1 MSHSSAGS
9 SRCDTNPGRSASSS
23 RRADTPAAPLGP
35 AASTTLRAAAG
46 RSASCSGC
54 SRPLASTPTTASVL
68 GSLSMRPSKMLAAFP
83 ASGASPGIV
92 TMASLASSTARRR
105 PATRAAAGP
114 PPPGSSEVKTTGR
127 VTSRGAPTTM
137 TVVTWS
143 GSEASTWSSS
153 GSPSNRSA
161 SLSGRKRRDAPPAR
175 TTAVTRRNKGW
186 LLVRVRAIVFWRL
199 FAALLAGAVDTSG
212 LLGGLGSTPDN
223 LH

>member
-1 MSHSSAGS
+1 MSHSSAAS
-9 SRCDTNPGRSASSS
+9 SRCDTNPGRSESSS

-35 AASTTLRAAAG
+35 AASTTLRAAAS

-54 SRPLASTPTTASVL
+54 SRPLASTPTTASVI
-68 GSLSMRPSKMLAAFP
+68 GSPSRRLSKMLAACP
-83 ASGASPGIV
+83 ASGASPGSV
-92 TMASLASSTARRR
+92 TMASLDSSSARRN
-105 PATRAAAGP
+105 PATSAAAGP
-114 PPPGSSEVKTTGR
+114 APAGSSEVKMTR
-127 VTSRGAPTTM
+127 WATSRTAPTMM
-137 TVVTWS
+137 TVVTCS
-143 GSEASTWSSS
+143 GSEASTWSNS
-153 GSPSNRSA
+153 GSPSNCSA

-199 FAALLAGAVDTSG
+199 FAALLTGAVDTSG